1 MSTDDW
7 KAELR
12 RRIEQIK
19 EKKAADGESGR
30 RMVAPATAGAAAPA
44 MMPSQEPAAATEPEE
59 YEEAPPAAAPDASAA
74 EEVGREAELAA
85 PETALEEEDQADR
98 RDLPEEPTL
107 FPAEPEIDS
116 PEPDGPLAIAVE
128 GREQPT
134 ADSAAPVAPDLDA
147 SLDHYTP
154 LDHQLSTQNE
164 EREQLLADP
173 APAPSREEEPQPVP
187 YALCLRRA
195 LAAVTDGVV
204 LAAIEAGLVMV
215 AGVLLNAEPAL
226 LLTRSYL
233 PLAGMFLC
241 LHFLYYV
248 LFTSMTGQT
257 PGKRLLGLRV
267 AGRDRGVIGMGAAVA
282 RWLAVWLAVLPLG
295 IGYFWMFARPDGR
308 AWHDLLLRMR
318 VERYRA

>member
-1 MSTDDW
+1 MGVSTDDW

-19 EKKAADGESGR
+19 EKKATERESSR
-30 RMVAPATAGAAAPA
+30 RMVAPAAAGAAAPA
-44 MMPSQEPAAATEPEE
+44 VMPSQEPTAAAEPED
-59 YEEAPPAAAPDASAA
+59 YEEAPPAAAHDTAAA
-74 EEVGREAELAA
+74 EEVGQETELAA
-85 PETALEEEDQADR
+85 PETAVEEEDQADR
-98 RDLPEEPTL
+98 RDSPEEPTL

-116 PEPDGPLAIAVE
+116 PEPEGPLAIAVE

-134 ADSAAPVAPDLDA
+134 ADSAAPAASDLDA

-154 LDHQLSTQNE
+154 LDHQPSTQTE
-164 EREQLLADP
+164 EREQLLA
-173 APAPSREEEPQPVP
+173 APAPSRDEEPQPVP
-187 YALCLRRA
+187 YALCLRRT
-195 LAAVTDGVV
+195 LAAVTDVVV

-215 AGVLLNAEPAL
+215 AGVLLNTEPAL
-226 LLTRSYL
+226 LLTQSYL

-267 AGRDRGVIGMGAAVA
+267 ATKDRGVIGMGAAVA
-282 RWLAVWLAVLPLG
+282 RWLAFWVAVLPLG

-308 AWHDLLLRMR
+308 AWHDLLLGMR
-318 VERYRA
+318 VERYKA